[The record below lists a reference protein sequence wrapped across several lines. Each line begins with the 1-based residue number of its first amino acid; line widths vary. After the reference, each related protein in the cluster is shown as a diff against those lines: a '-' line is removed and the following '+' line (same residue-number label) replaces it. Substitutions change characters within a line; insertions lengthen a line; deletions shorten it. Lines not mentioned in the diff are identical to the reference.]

1 MVNENVESLTQFINI
16 YPMSKNKLFWMP
28 REDDIVMTDPS
39 KKGEQQS
46 LSFIKKIFC
55 VIV

>member
-1 MVNENVESLTQFINI
+1 
-16 YPMSKNKLFWMP
+16 MP

-46 LSFIKKIFC
+46 LPFIKKIFC